1 MTTSPTLETYKAR
14 AAALTLPAK
23 LFIGGKAQDAQ
34 SGKTFACVNPGTG
47 QVIAH
52 IAEGDQADVD
62 LAVASARRAFESGA
76 WSNLPPK
83 ERKKVLV
90 RLADLMMKHREEL
103 ALLETLDVGKPIGDS
118 LAVDVPSSANC
129 MRWYGEACDKVYDE
143 VAPTGPNAFGTIT
156 REPVGVV
163 AAVVPWNFPLLMAC
177 WKLGPALAAGNSVVL
192 KPAEQS
198 PLTAL
203 RLAELAMEAGLP
215 EGVLNVVSGFGPTA
229 GRALGLHMDVDC
241 LAFTGSGEVGK
252 LFLQY
257 SGQSNMKRV
266 WLECGGKSPNIV
278 FADCP
283 DLKKAAESAAIGIF
297 YNQGEVCTAASRLIV
312 QDTIKDRFL
321 EEVLK
326 VADAMRPGDPLDPD
340 TRMGALVEEKH
351 MNRVLDYIQVGRAE
365 GAKVLCGG
373 ERVLL
378 NQGGYYVAPTVF
390 DQVKNSMRIAQ
401 EEIFGPVL
409 ATIAFTDAEEAVAI
423 ANDSIYGLAACLWT
437 SDVNKA
443 IKLSR
448 RLRAGNMWV
457 NCWDGGD
464 MTMPFGGYKQ
474 SGNGRDKS
482 LHALDKYTEIKAT
495 WIELS

>member
-1 MTTSPTLETYKAR
+1 MSTSYTER
-14 AAALTLPAK
+14 AAKLSLPTQ
-23 LFIGGKAQDAQ
+23 LFIDGKRVDAA
-34 SGKTFACVNPGTG
+34 SGKTFANINPGTG
-47 QVIAH
+47 QVLNH
-52 IAEGDQADVD
+52 IAEGDAADVNI
-62 LAVASARRAFESGA
+62 AVASARAAFERGH
-76 WSNLPPK
+76 WSNMAPK
-83 ERKKVLV
+83 NRKKVLI
-90 RLADLMMKHREEL
+90 RLADLMIEHQEEL

-129 MRWYGEACDKVYDE
+129 MRWYGEACDKIYDE
-143 VAPTGPNAFGTIT
+143 VAPTGPDAFGTIT
-156 REPVGVV
+156 REAIGVV

-192 KPAEQS
+192 KPAEQTPMS
-198 PLTAL
+198 VL
-203 RLAELAMEAGLP
+203 RLAELAVEAGLP
-215 EGVLNVVSGFGPTA
+215 EGVFNVVSGFGPTA
-229 GRALGLHMDVDC
+229 GKALGMHMDVDC

-266 WLECGGKSPNIV
+266 WLECGGKTPNIV
-278 FADCP
+278 FEDCK

-312 QDTIKDRFL
+312 QDTIKDQFV

-326 VADAMRPGDPLDPD
+326 VAATLQPADPLDSD
-340 TRMGALVEEKH
+340 TRMGAMVEEKH
-351 MNRVLDYIQVGRAE
+351 MDRVLDYIAAGKAE

-378 NQGGYYVAPTVF
+378 NQGGYYIAPTVF
-390 DQVKNSMRIAQ
+390 DNVKNSMRIAQ

-409 ATIAFTDAEEAVAI
+409 STITFKDAEEAVAI

-437 SDVNKA
+437 ADLDKA

-482 LHALDKYTEIKAT
+482 LHALEKYTEVKAT
-495 WIELS
+495 WIDLS

>member
-1 MTTSPTLETYKAR
+1 MSTSYHER
-14 AAALTLPAK
+14 AAQLTLPGK
-23 LFIGGKAQDAQ
+23 LFIGGKSVDAV
-34 SGKTFACVNPGTG
+34 SNKTFANINPGTG
-47 QVIAH
+47 KVMNV
-52 IAEGDQADVD
+52 IAEGDLDDVNR
-62 LAVASARRAFESGA
+62 AVECARQSFESGV
-76 WSNLPPK
+76 WSNMAPK
-83 ERKKVLV
+83 DRKKVLI
-90 RLADLMMKHREEL
+90 RLGDLMEAHKEEL
-103 ALLETLDVGKPIGDS
+103 ALLETLDVGKPISDS

-143 VAPTGPNAFGTIT
+143 VAPTGSDAFGFIT
-156 REPVGVV
+156 REAIGVV
-163 AAVVPWNFPLLMAC
+163 AAVVPWNFPLLMTC

-198 PLTAL
+198 PMTAL

-229 GRALGLHMDVDC
+229 GKALGMHMDVDS
-241 LAFTGSGEVGK
+241 LVFTGSGDVGK

-266 WLECGGKSPNIV
+266 WLECGGKTPNVV
-278 FADCP
+278 FDDCH
-283 DLKKAAESAAIGIF
+283 DLKKAAEHAAIGIF

-312 QDTIKDRFL
+312 QDTIKDEFVA
-321 EEVLK
+321 EVLK
-326 VADAMRPGDPLDPD
+326 VAETMQPGDPLDAE
-340 TRMGALVEEKH
+340 TTMGALVEEKH
-351 MNRVLDYIQVGRAE
+351 MNRVLDYIQAGQDE
-365 GAKVLCGG
+365 GAKLLCGG

-390 DQVKNSMRIAQ
+390 DDVKNSMRIAQ

-409 ATIAFTDAEEAVAI
+409 STITFKDAEEAVAI

-448 RLRAGNMWV
+448 RIRAGNMWV

-464 MTMPFGGYKQ
+464 MSMPFGGYKQ

-482 LHALDKYTEIKAT
+482 LHALDKYTETKAT
-495 WIELS
+495 WIDLS

>member
-1 MTTSPTLETYKAR
+1 MTISYKDR
-14 AAALTLPAK
+14 AAQLSLPGQI
-23 LFIGGKAQDAQ
+23 FINGKRVDAA
-34 SGKTFACVNPGTG
+34 SGKVFDNINPGTG
-47 QVIAH
+47 QVMNQV
-52 IAEGDQADVD
+52 AEGDLEDVNR
-62 LAVASARRAFESGA
+62 AVENARQTFESGV
-76 WSNLPPK
+76 WSEIAPK
-83 ERKKVLV
+83 DRKRILI
-90 RLADLMMKHREEL
+90 RFADLMMEHKEEL
-103 ALLETLDVGKPIGDS
+103 ALLETLDVGKPISDS

-129 MRWYGEACDKVYDE
+129 IRWHGEACDKVYDE
-143 VAPTGPNAFGTIT
+143 VAPTGPGAFGTIT
-156 REPVGVV
+156 REPIGVI
-163 AAVVPWNFPLLMAC
+163 AAVVPWNFPLLMTC

-192 KPAEQS
+192 KPAEQT
-198 PLTAL
+198 PLSAI
-203 RLAELAMEAGLP
+203 RLAELAVEAGLP
-215 EGVLNVVSGFGPTA
+215 EGVFNVVPGFGPTA
-229 GRALGLHMDVDC
+229 GKALGMHMDVDC

-266 WLECGGKSPNIV
+266 WLECGGKTPNVV
-278 FADCP
+278 FADCL
-283 DLKKAAESAAIGIF
+283 DLKKAAEAAAIGIF

-312 QDTIKDRFL
+312 QDTIKDQFL

-326 VADAMRPGDPLDPD
+326 VTETMQPGDPLDPD
-340 TRMGALVEEKH
+340 TTMGAMVEEKH
-351 MNRVLDYIQVGRAE
+351 MNRVLEYIEIGKSE
-365 GAKVLCGG
+365 GAKLRCGG

-378 NQGGYYVAPTVF
+378 NQGGYYIAPTIF

-409 ATIAFTDAEEAVAI
+409 STITFKDADEAVAI

-437 SDVNKA
+437 GDVNKA
-443 IKLSR
+443 IGISR
-448 RLRAGNMWV
+448 RLKAGNMWI

-495 WIELS
+495 WFDLS

>member
-1 MTTSPTLETYKAR
+1 MSLSYTER
-14 AAALTLPAK
+14 AAQMALPNQ
-23 LFIGGKAQDAQ
+23 LFIDGKTVPAV
-34 SGKTFACVNPGTG
+34 SGKSFVNINPGTG
-47 QVIAH
+47 ETLNQV
-52 IAEGDQADVD
+52 AEGEAQDID
-62 LAVASARRAFESGA
+62 LAVASARRAFEHGH
-76 WSNLPPK
+76 WSNMAPK
-83 ERKKVLV
+83 QRKKVLI
-90 RLADLMMKHREEL
+90 RLAELMDTHAQEL
-103 ALLETLDVGKPIGDS
+103 ALLETLDVGKPISDS
-118 LAVDVPSSANC
+118 LDVDVPSSANC

-143 VAPTGPNAFGTIT
+143 MAPTGPNALGTIT
-156 REPVGVV
+156 REAIGVV

-229 GRALGLHMDVDC
+229 GKALGMHMDVDC

-266 WLECGGKSPNIV
+266 WLECGGKTPNIV
-278 FADCP
+278 FDDCAD
-283 DLKKAAESAAIGIF
+283 LQKAAESAAIGIF

-312 QDTIKDRFL
+312 QDTIKDQFM
-321 EEVLK
+321 EKVLA
-326 VADAMRPGDPLDPD
+326 VAADWQPGDPLDPD
-340 TRMGALVEEKH
+340 TRMGALIEEKH
-351 MNRVLDYIQVGRAE
+351 MNRVLDYIDIGKAE
-365 GAKVLCGG
+365 GARLLCGG

-378 NQGGYYVAPTVF
+378 NQGGYYIAPTVF
-390 DQVKNSMRIAQ
+390 DNVKNTMRIAR

-409 ATIAFTDAEEAVAI
+409 STLTFSDADEAVAL
-423 ANDSIYGLAACLWT
+423 ANDSNYGLAACLWT
-437 SDVNKA
+437 GDLNKA
-443 IKLSR
+443 VKLSQR
-448 RLRAGNMWV
+448 IRAGNMWV

-482 LHALDKYTEIKAT
+482 LHALDKYTELKAT
-495 WIELS
+495 WIDLS